1 MGNRTFPASARRFL
15 GMCEAWGVHL
25 IPKDRADLRMIEGDK
40 VCEAIGAL
48 DDETWTRVWAQ
59 RFSLMGDLTRLRLL
73 ICIKSAGPI
82 SVSDL
87 TAATGLN
94 GDTVSQTLRFLRAHQ
109 TVSAERDGR
118 VIRYQLTDSFV
129 DQLLEKTGLV
139 DLAAVTAHGARFEGA
154 EGQSLRHA

>member
-1 MGNRTFPASARRFL
+1 
-15 GMCEAWGVHL
+15 MCEAWGVHL

-40 VCEAIGAL
+40 VCEAMSAL

-87 TAATGLN
+87 RPATGLDY
-94 GDTVSQTLRFLRAHQ
+94 GDTVSQTLRFLRAPPDR
-109 TVSAERDGR
+109 VGR
-118 VIRYQLTDSFV
+118 T
-129 DQLLEKTGLV
+129 
-139 DLAAVTAHGARFEGA
+139 
-154 EGQSLRHA
+154 